1 MIKVHTVVFG
11 LLLTAIAH
19 TSGAAQQEGEDVILG
34 RPSGLRPTSVPEKTA
49 LIPAGARLRERPR
62 HQAPVV
68 ERFDSAI
75 ELPVLD
81 ERDGWVQV
89 RYGSWLG
96 WVRVAGEEPHETLQ
110 PPANP
115 DQGRLKLALDL
126 LGEEVEAGTLGP
138 YTLYTDVAD
147 PRLLERLSAVA
158 SGVDQAYRERYS
170 LDPGSLAG
178 TVVVLFAEE
187 EDYRRFEAAEHRI
200 ASVGS
205 HGYTSEG
212 LSILFTGPQQV
223 DAIVRVL
230 VHELTHLL
238 GRRVFQIQIPPWL
251 DEGMAQD
258 LAFSRINNSGR
269 IRPGTLSTVDTRL
282 DDLVR
287 TWNSPV
293 RTGLV
298 ELISL
303 DWTAFV
309 EPTTR
314 PQRYAQSA
322 FLIRYLLDSGDEQ
335 LRSGFLQYLSKL
347 KSSELPESVS
357 LFEMLNTE
365 PARIDSGLYMFLA
378 SQARTHGL
386 R

>member
-1 MIKVHTVVFG
+1 MVVG
-11 LLLTAIAH
+11 LLLTTVAN
-19 TSGAAQQEGEDVILG
+19 TSGAFQQEGEEVILG
-34 RPSGLRPTSVPEKTA
+34 RPSGMRAITVPEKTT
-49 LIPAGARLRERPR
+49 LIPAGARLRERPQN
-62 HQAPVV
+62 QAPVV
-68 ERFDSAI
+68 ETFDSAI

-89 RYGSWLG
+89 RYGAWLG
-96 WVRVAGEEPHETLQ
+96 WVRVAGGEPHEPLQ
-110 PPANP
+110 VPANP
-115 DQGRLKLALDL
+115 DLGRLKLALDL
-126 LGEEVEAGTLGP
+126 LGEEVEAGSLGP

-147 PRLLERLSAVA
+147 PRLLDRLSAVA
-158 SGVDQAYRERYS
+158 SGVDQAYRKRYG

-187 EDYRRFEAAEHRI
+187 QDYRRFEAAEHRI
-200 ASVGS
+200 ASANS

-212 LSILFTGPQQV
+212 LSVLFTGPQQV

-238 GRRVFQIQIPPWL
+238 GRRVFQVRIPPWL

-258 LAFSRINNSGR
+258 LAFSRIDRSG
-269 IRPGTLSTVDTRL
+269 ILRPGTLSTVETRV

-287 TWNSPV
+287 IWNGPN

-303 DWTAFV
+303 DWTDFV
-309 EPTTR
+309 DPISR
-314 PQRYAQSA
+314 PHRYALSA
-322 FLIRYLLDSGDEQ
+322 FLIRYLLDGRDEQ
-335 LRSGFLQYLSKL
+335 LRSGFLRYLSNL

-357 LFEMLNTE
+357 LFEMLDTE
-365 PARIDSGLYMFLA
+365 PGRVESGLYQFLA

>member
-1 MIKVHTVVFG
+1 MIKAHKLVFG

-34 RPSGLRPTSVPEKTA
+34 RPSGMRPITTPEETA
-49 LIPAGARLRERPR
+49 LIPAGARLRERPQR
-62 HQAPVV
+62 HAPVV

-81 ERDGWVQV
+81 ERGNWVQV
-89 RYGSWLG
+89 RYGAWLG
-96 WVRVAGEEPHETLQ
+96 WVRVMGEEPDEALK
-110 PPANP
+110 PPGNP
-115 DQGRLKLALDL
+115 DLGRLKLALDL

-147 PRLLERLSAVA
+147 SRLLDRLSAVA
-158 SGVDQAYRERYS
+158 AGVDQIYRERYG
-170 LDPGSLAG
+170 LDPGSLEG

-187 EDYRRFEAAEHRI
+187 EDYRQFEAAEHRI
-200 ASVGS
+200 ASADS

-212 LSILFTGPQQV
+212 LSILYSGQQQM

-238 GRRVFQIQIPPWL
+238 GRRVFEIQIPPWL

-258 LAFSRINNSGR
+258 LAFSRINNGGS
-269 IRPGTLSTVDTRL
+269 IRPGTLSTVESRL
-282 DDLVR
+282 DALVR
-287 TWNSPV
+287 TWNSPT

-303 DWTAFV
+303 DWVAFV
-309 EPTTR
+309 EPTLR
-314 PQRYAQSA
+314 PRRYAQSA
-322 FLIRYLLDSGDEQ
+322 FLIRYLLDSGDER
-335 LRSGFLQYLSKL
+335 LRSGFLKYLSNL
-347 KSSELPESVS
+347 ESSELAESVS

-365 PARIDSGLYMFLA
+365 PDRIESGLYRFLV
-378 SQARTHGL
+378 SQAKVHEIS
-386 R
+386 